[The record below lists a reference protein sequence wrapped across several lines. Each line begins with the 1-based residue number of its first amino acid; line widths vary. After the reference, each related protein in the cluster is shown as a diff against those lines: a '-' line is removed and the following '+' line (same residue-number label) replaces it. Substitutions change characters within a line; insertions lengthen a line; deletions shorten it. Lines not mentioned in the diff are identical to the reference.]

1 MKLVTFGEIMMR
13 LNPAGYQRFVQ
24 ADSFEATY
32 AGGEA
37 NVAVSVANYGLD
49 AAFVTKVPAHE
60 IGQCAV
66 NTLRHFGVDTSNM
79 IRGGDRLGIY
89 FVEKG
94 ASQRPSKVI
103 YDRAHAAIAEAVP
116 SDFNWK
122 EIFKDVTWFH
132 FTGITPALGGNL
144 PEICLE
150 ACKTAKEMGVTVSC
164 DLNFRK
170 KLWSSEQAGE
180 TMGKLMPYVDV
191 CIANEEDAK
200 DVFGIESQHSDI
212 NAGKLDRG
220 GYVSVAQQLVQRNLT
235 NHILVDTIL
244 CMDGTRVI
252 GTCLAQRL
260 TQGGFRSINAGKE
273 IYVLREHMGTNG
285 KLIFRDNARP
295 MLEGKNI
302 LLLMAS
308 VTTGGAARKGL
319 ECVEYYKGSVVGI
332 AAIYSHIAEVDG
344 IPVVSLFDTNDL
356 PGYASYPSD
365 DCPMCRAKQ
374 ELDAV
379 VDKFGYS
386 AL

>member
-1 MKLVTFGEIMMR
+1 ME
-13 LNPAGYQRFVQ
+13 PRFFQIPV
-24 ADSFEATY
+24 
-32 AGGEA
+32 
-37 NVAVSVANYGLD
+37 NVGAV
-49 AAFVTKVPAHE
+49 
-60 IGQCAV
+60 
-66 NTLRHFGVDTSNM
+66 TLRVAQGHFATRNSHTNYFIDVTSQQSC
-79 IRGGDRLGIY
+79 IRD
-89 FVEKG
+89 
-94 ASQRPSKVI
+94 
-103 YDRAHAAIAEAVP
+103 AEAV
-116 SDFNWK
+116 
-122 EIFKDVTWFH
+122 
-132 FTGITPALGGNL
+132 ARQL
-144 PEICLE
+144 
-150 ACKTAKEMGVTVSC
+150 AQR
-164 DLNFRK
+164 DLTHN
-170 KLWSSEQAGE
+170 
-180 TMGKLMPYVDV
+180 T
-191 CIANEEDAK
+191 I
-200 DVFGIESQHSDI
+200 
-212 NAGKLDRG
+212 
-220 GYVSVAQQLVQRNLT
+220 
-235 NHILVDTIL
+235 VDTIL

-252 GTCLAQRL
+252 GTCLAQKL
-260 TQGGFRSINAGKE
+260 TQGGYRSINAGKE